1 MRETDK
7 SPRRSY
13 HAPNRKAAA
22 ARTREAIV
30 SAAKQLFEE
39 RGWAAT
45 TVRSI
50 SDAAGVSPKTVEV
63 LFGTKAALLHA
74 AVDYAIRGDLDPR
87 PVAQREA
94 IAQVEQAADAAT
106 MLALHAAHVRRIH
119 ERSAAIARAVEQGA
133 AADPIAADRWK
144 QMNHNRAV
152 AIQRATET
160 LLALPGRKRGL
171 RRQDVEATFWVAL
184 DWGTYH
190 TLTEHANLTP
200 SQYEAW
206 LRRYYKAAFLEP

>member
-1 MRETDK
+1 MQGKDK
-7 SPRRSY
+7 SPRHSY
-13 HAPNRKAAA
+13 HAPKREAAA

-30 SAAKQLFEE
+30 SAAEQLFEQ

-50 SDAAGVSPKTVEV
+50 GEAAGVSQKTVEA
-63 LFGTKAALLHA
+63 LFGTKAALLKA

-94 IAQVEQAADAAT
+94 IAQIEQAPDAAT
-106 MLALHAAHVRRIH
+106 MLELHAAHVRRVH
-119 ERSAAIARAVEQGA
+119 ERSAAIARAVEQAA

-200 SQYEAW
+200 NQYEAW
-206 LRRYYKAAFLEP
+206 LRRYYKATCLDP